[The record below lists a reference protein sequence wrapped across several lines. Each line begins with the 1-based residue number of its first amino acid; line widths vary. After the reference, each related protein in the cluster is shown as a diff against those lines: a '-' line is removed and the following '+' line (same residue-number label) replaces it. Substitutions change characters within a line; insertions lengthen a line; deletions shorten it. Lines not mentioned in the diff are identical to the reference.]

1 MKYIFRFFLCF
12 LVILCSVPV
21 MCICLLHSLIHWD
34 GRAFEFIAITL
45 DYVIELFLLNKR
57 H

>member
-12 LVILCSVPV
+12 LAIICSTPIFLVC
-21 MCICLLHSLIHWD
+21 MLHSLIHWD
-34 GRAFEFIAITL
+34 GRALEFVAIHL

>member
-45 DYVIELFLLNKR
+45 DYVIELFLLNKK